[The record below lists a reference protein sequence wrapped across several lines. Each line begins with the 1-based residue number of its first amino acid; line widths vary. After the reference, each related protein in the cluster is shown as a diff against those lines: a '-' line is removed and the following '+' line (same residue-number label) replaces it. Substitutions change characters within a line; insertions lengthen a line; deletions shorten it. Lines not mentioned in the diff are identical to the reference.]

1 MNHKNRSIEQ
11 EAREILAREKGKN
24 ETTIQR
30 WIKRIP
36 DAKRIELDAKCSEA
50 ARTQKPAEFTLDE
63 TIEIIRAGGNE
74 TLANLL
80 LDNAKS
86 KNETALMASM
96 SDKDYNLVSMLVQSQ
111 AKMMEAQ
118 AETNNLIVK
127 VLSKIDSVFQMKT
140 ISEKDNLVRLPVSIP
155 EMDIRSEINKTI
167 SDYAVKENMPFNVV
181 WDLVY
186 TDFNYIYH
194 TNVKVKAKNKGVS
207 VISYIEAEGKLSEL
221 LAVAIK
227 TLPLGR
233 STLRHSAIK
242 RTADGI

>member
-1 MNHKNRSIEQ
+1 MNIKGIAGLTGKSERTIRLWIGKISENNSGLSPEGITG
-11 EAREILAREKGKN
+11 LSEKISSAEK
-24 ETTIQR
+24 T
-30 WIKRIP
+30 K
-36 DAKRIELDAKCSEA
+36 
-50 ARTQKPAEFTLDE
+50 KPADFTLEE

-96 SDKDYNLVSMLVQSQ
+96 SDKDYNLVSILVQSQ

-155 EMDIRSEINKTI
+155 DMDIRSEINKTI
-167 SDYAVKENMPFNVV
+167 RDYAVKENMPFNVV

-227 TLPLGR
+227 R
-233 STLRHSAIK
+233 CA
-242 RTADGI
+242 